1 MVDAVIALIVFFI
14 FLLAFAGI
22 LMMLDL
28 RNRKNASKEFLVKLR
43 FANYRAHMSIT
54 VYAVDKEMAQ
64 LLANRLQKVM
74 GADDCKVVL

>member
-1 MVDAVIALIVFFI
+1 MENAAIALFVFFI
-14 FLLAFAGI
+14 FLLAFVGI

-28 RNRKNASKEFLVKLR
+28 RNRKNASKEFLVKLK

-64 LLANRLQKVM
+64 LLAKRLQKVM
-74 GADDCKVVL
+74 DADDCEVL